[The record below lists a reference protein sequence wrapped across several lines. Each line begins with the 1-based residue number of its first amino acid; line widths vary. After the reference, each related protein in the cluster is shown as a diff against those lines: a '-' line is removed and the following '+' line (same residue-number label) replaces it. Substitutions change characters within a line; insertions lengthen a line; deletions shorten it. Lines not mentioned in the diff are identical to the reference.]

1 MLEHLTATQLAEW
14 EEYNKLDPIG
24 EQRDDFRNAYLLM
37 TMTNLAIGIH
47 GKKGSKLT
55 KIEDYIVD
63 WDAGGKEEVQQSAED
78 MKNFLMSFASSH
90 NKKVQKDNKQT
101 PTK

>member
-1 MLEHLTATQLAEW
+1 MLEQLTATQLAEW

-37 TMTNLAIGIH
+37 TMTNLAISIH

-63 WDAGGKEEVQQSAED
+63 WDAKSKDVVQQSAED
-78 MKNFLMSFASSH
+78 MKNFLMSFATSH
-90 NKKVQKDNKQT
+90 NKKLQKDNKQT

>member
-1 MLEHLTATQLAEW
+1 MEQLTATQLAEW

-37 TMTNLAIGIH
+37 TMTNLAISIH
-47 GKKGSKLT
+47 GKKGSKFT

-63 WDAGGKEEVQQSAED
+63 WDVKSKDTVQQSAED
-78 MKNFLMSFASSH
+78 MKNFLMSFATSH
-90 NKKVQKDNKQT
+90 NKKLQKDNKQT